1 MPHKQDSRTEEE
13 IRASEQEEY
22 ERSVRIRIKNRRKEY
37 LDRHPSYFES
47 RDLELLDPLLYDRCV
62 RRFLSAAEREADGRA
77 KGWSGIL
84 EADLYRSEAKLAAL
98 AGQNPGGQNSTSSSS
113 VSFVSYARGKNGEI
127 LPEDPDEIPTN
138 KEEGL
143 ERWKSAMTIKFLKGE
158 DPDFPYHEVDNN
170 EELDAIEQREA
181 EERWFDDEEPE
192 WVGDDDSGEKTIGGE
207 TGIQDF

>member
-1 MPHKQDSRTEEE
+1 M
-13 IRASEQEEY
+13 
-22 ERSVRIRIKNRRKEY
+22 
-37 LDRHPSYFES
+37 
-47 RDLELLDPLLYDRCV
+47 
-62 RRFLSAAEREADGRA
+62 RRFLTSAEREADGRA

-98 AGQNPGGQNSTSSSS
+98 AGEHYAGQASSASLPS
-113 VSFVSYARGKNGEI
+113 MPLASYARGAHGEI

-143 ERWKSAMTIKFLKGE
+143 ERWKTAMTLRFLRGD
-158 DPDFPYHEVDNN
+158 DPDFPYHEIDNN
-170 EELDAIEQREA
+170 EELDVIEQREA

-192 WVGDDDSGEKTIGGE
+192 WVGDEESGEKIIGGE